1 MKKKVIIVGAGPAGL
16 TAAYQLLKSTKDYDV
31 MILEAD
37 SMVGGIAKTVTY
49 QGNKMDLGGHR
60 FFSKNQKINDL
71 WQEIMSSKDKT
82 KSDLLVQKRVSHI
95 YYLNKFFDYPVS
107 LNFKTIKNLGFVNT
121 VVAFFSYLKSKIF
134 KKEETNLENFYINR
148 FGKKLYSMFFKGYTE
163 KLWGRDP
170 KDITAE
176 WGSQRV
182 KGISITKVITA
193 YLKKLFHIKDK
204 KIETSFIDQFLYP
217 KYGPGEMWEQLASE
231 ITAMGGNIILNA
243 KVIAL
248 KQSNHRITKVV
259 YNQDG
264 KSISKDVDILI
275 SSMPIKDLIE
285 SLNQVPKKITKIAKD
300 LPYRDFMTVGILTK
314 KVNFEGRDM
323 IDDTWIYIQEE
334 NIKMGRIQIFNN
346 WSSYLV
352 KDKNC
357 YSLGLEYFCDE
368 GDKLW
373 NLTDDEFYEFA
384 VKELEKMNI
393 VHTSD
398 IVLHHVER
406 VKKAYPAYFDSYQ
419 YIDDVKDYLDTI
431 VNLYCIGRNGQH
443 HYNNMDHSMLTAI
456 EAINNIISG
465 KDTKEN
471 IWNVNTEKEYMEE
484 TIHEKNSSKNKK

>member
-1 MKKKVIIVGAGPAGL
+1 
-16 TAAYQLLKSTKDYDV
+16 
-31 MILEAD
+31 
-37 SMVGGIAKTVTY
+37 
-49 QGNKMDLGGHR
+49 
-60 FFSKNQKINDL
+60 
-71 WQEIMSSKDKT
+71 
-82 KSDLLVQKRVSHI
+82 
-95 YYLNKFFDYPVS
+95 
-107 LNFKTIKNLGFVNT
+107 
-121 VVAFFSYLKSKIF
+121 
-134 KKEETNLENFYINR
+134 
-148 FGKKLYSMFFKGYTE
+148 
-163 KLWGRDP
+163 
-170 KDITAE
+170 
-176 WGSQRV
+176 
-182 KGISITKVITA
+182 
-193 YLKKLFHIKDK
+193 
-204 KIETSFIDQFLYP
+204 
-217 KYGPGEMWEQLASE
+217 
-231 ITAMGGNIILNA
+231 
-243 KVIAL
+243 
-248 KQSNHRITKVV
+248 
-259 YNQDG
+259 
-264 KSISKDVDILI
+264 
-275 SSMPIKDLIE
+275 
-285 SLNQVPKKITKIAKD
+285 
-300 LPYRDFMTVGILTK
+300 MTVGILTK
-314 KVNFEGRDM
+314 KVNFEGKDK

-357 YSLGLEYFCDE
+357 YSLGLEYFCNE